1 MAVKSLNRFTAAL
14 VHLSLSALVA
24 AAAFATI
31 YFLWFPGELFAAA
44 GGLKLFFLIVGV
56 DIALGPLLTLVVFVP
71 GKRGLKFDLVTI
83 AVLQVAGLL
92 YGVHVLAE
100 ARPVYIV
107 FVKDRFELARANY
120 ISPEELEKGRAKGFG
135 DLSWTGP
142 RIVGS
147 QMPTD
152 LDEQFRIMTS
162 GMAGIDLQ
170 GFPQYYLP
178 YEQVREDVLKAA
190 QPIDKLRGYN
200 AGSPGAVDRAIA
212 ATGMREQ
219 ELRFLPL
226 PAGILDLAVLV
237 DARDARVVRLVN
249 VRPW

>member
-1 MAVKSLNRFTAAL
+1 MNRFRAAL
-14 VHLSLSALVA
+14 VHLALSMAVA
-24 AAAFATI
+24 TAVVLAI
-31 YFLWFPGELFAAA
+31 YFVWFPDVLFEGA
-44 GGLKLFFLIVGV
+44 GGRELFFLIAGV
-56 DIALGPLLTLVVFVP
+56 DVVLGPLITLIIFVP
-71 GKRGLKFDLVTI
+71 GKKGLKFDLVTI
-83 AVLQVAGLL
+83 AVLQVAGLV
-92 YGVHVLAE
+92 YGVHILAE

-107 FVKDRFELARANY
+107 FVKDRFEVARANH
-120 ISPEELEKGRAKGFG
+120 ISPEDLEKGRAKGFG
-135 DLSWTGP
+135 ELSWTGP
-142 RIVGS
+142 RIAGS

-152 LDEQFRIMTS
+152 PDEQFRIMTS

-178 YEQVREDVLKAA
+178 YEQVRAEVLKAA
-190 QPIDKLRGYN
+190 QPIDKLRKYN
-200 AGSPGAVDRAIA
+200 AASPGAVDRAIA
-212 ATGMREQ
+212 ATGMREE